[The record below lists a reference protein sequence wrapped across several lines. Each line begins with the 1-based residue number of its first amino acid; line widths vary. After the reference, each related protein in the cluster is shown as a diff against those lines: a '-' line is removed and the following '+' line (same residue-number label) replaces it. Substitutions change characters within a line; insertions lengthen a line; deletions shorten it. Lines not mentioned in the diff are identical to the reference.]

1 MRIVLAAVAA
11 AAVSAVVA
19 PLAAAQPVGAAKPV
33 PSLTPKATQRLWE
46 HEVKQALTRRSVAT
60 AGCRPVRLVFYA
72 ESDWLRLATKLAANP
87 SPCAQYY
94 ISIPPLAAD
103 KTKFRYDQPWR
114 IRALG
119 PQFHVLAEINYNGW
133 TNWVTANNSTYYDAG
148 VEARKRMDANGF
160 DVASGDSWVVN
171 EFSSAVR
178 NGTNVARQKVR
189 DLVRGLYTGDGTQP
203 QLKGAVFDIGIGQS
217 TADLSSYQ
225 LALQSWYGD
234 SAFWGDMSAYV
245 SDWSQELYGDVRDYA
260 VPGSTVADRVAHL
273 NDFLQHQ
280 LLLADAA
287 PSADAGARSF
297 LDAAYSPLANAAWV
311 WDSGFG
317 YTDVSLDQ
325 MEDYVSAQVDALRTF
340 DLSRG
345 AQDRFGFAWAPEMPG
360 NAAWTPDFT
369 TQTGQLLD
377 RLAAAIHD
385 SAVSPDAACAG
396 TCTTS
401 LTGAQFVEGWKQ
413 LASWPYPALG
423 ITTGA
428 QTLVAGAASQP
439 LTVQLQQAGVA
450 QTATTPVSVGFSS
463 SSAGGAFATSADGPW
478 TSTLSVAVPVGASS
492 ASVYY
497 RDTAAGSPTV
507 TASAVGWGPAT
518 QVETVQAGAPASL
531 AVSPASATVA
541 LGSTATFT
549 ATGADA
555 YGNAVPPSGVTWTAT
570 GGTLSTAAGPST
582 VFTPAAAGTATIT
595 ASSSGLTATGAV
607 TVTGKQAHVSSISFS
622 RSGSTLTV
630 AIASNVARATV
641 GIRVLRGSST
651 VTTAGVATGFSGTAT
666 LKLRNAARGCYS
678 ATITSVAASGY
689 AWDGTT
695 PTNGSCF

>member
-1 MRIVLAAVAA
+1 
-11 AAVSAVVA
+11 
-19 PLAAAQPVGAAKPV
+19 
-33 PSLTPKATQRLWE
+33 
-46 HEVKQALTRRSVAT
+46 
-60 AGCRPVRLVFYA
+60 VFYA

-203 QLKGAVFDIGIGQS
+203 QLKGAVFDIGIAQS

-234 SAFWGDMSAYV
+234 N
-245 SDWSQELYGDVRDYA
+245 A

-287 PSADAGARSF
+287 PSADAAARSF

-345 AQDRFGFAWAPEMPG
+345 
-360 NAAWTPDFT
+360 
-369 TQTGQLLD
+369 GQ
-377 RLAAAIHD
+377 
-385 SAVSPDAACAG
+385 
-396 TCTTS
+396 
-401 LTGAQFVEGWKQ
+401 
-413 LASWPYPALG
+413 
-423 ITTGA
+423 
-428 QTLVAGAASQP
+428 
-439 LTVQLQQAGVA
+439 
-450 QTATTPVSVGFSS
+450 
-463 SSAGGAFATSADGPW
+463 
-478 TSTLSVAVPVGASS
+478 
-492 ASVYY
+492 
-497 RDTAAGSPTV
+497 
-507 TASAVGWGPAT
+507 
-518 QVETVQAGAPASL
+518 
-531 AVSPASATVA
+531 
-541 LGSTATFT
+541 
-549 ATGADA
+549 
-555 YGNAVPPSGVTWTAT
+555 
-570 GGTLSTAAGPST
+570 
-582 VFTPAAAGTATIT
+582 
-595 ASSSGLTATGAV
+595 
-607 TVTGKQAHVSSISFS
+607 
-622 RSGSTLTV
+622 
-630 AIASNVARATV
+630 
-641 GIRVLRGSST
+641 
-651 VTTAGVATGFSGTAT
+651 
-666 LKLRNAARGCYS
+666 
-678 ATITSVAASGY
+678 
-689 AWDGTT
+689 
-695 PTNGSCF
+695 